1 MIYGKLPPI
10 PVPTIPAPQTQEQ
23 MTDGSWNPQL
33 ANDLMWQKYYGDV
46 KIWIDK
52 ASEET
57 SKPSLGKWIQVGAM
71 IGGLILLIKVI
82 KS

>member
-1 MIYGKLPPI
+1 
-10 PVPTIPAPQTQEQ
+10 
-23 MTDGSWNPQL
+23 
-33 ANDLMWQKYYGDV
+33 MWQKYYGDV